1 MRKLD
6 KELSDVNEEL
16 IKVLN
21 DQIKIQDKY
30 IEFLKAEIV
39 ELNKKLKKW
48 KTHLK
53 NKIIKAINYQKK

>member
-1 MRKLD
+1 MRELD

-21 DQIKIQDKY
+21 GQIKIQDKY

-39 ELNKKLKKW
+39 KLNKELKK
-48 KTHLK
+48 
-53 NKIIKAINYQKK
+53 

>member
-21 DQIKIQDKY
+21 DQVKIQDKY
-30 IEFLKAEIV
+30 IEFLKSEIV
-39 ELNKKLKKW
+39 KLNKELKK
-48 KTHLK
+48 
-53 NKIIKAINYQKK
+53 

>member
-1 MRKLD
+1 MGKLD

-30 IEFLKAEIV
+30 IEFLKSEIV
-39 ELNKKLKKW
+39 ELNKELKK
-48 KTHLK
+48 
-53 NKIIKAINYQKK
+53 

>member
-39 ELNKKLKKW
+39 KLNKELKK
-48 KTHLK
+48 
-53 NKIIKAINYQKK
+53 

>member
-1 MRKLD
+1 MGKLD

-39 ELNKKLKKW
+39 KLNKELKK
-48 KTHLK
+48 
-53 NKIIKAINYQKK
+53 